1 MAKKPATA
9 KTAAKKTAAKKTA
22 VKTSTA
28 KRAESKPAPEWNPV
42 IPECGLFTG
51 LVDYGMWVQ
60 MFQDRPEEP
69 STGFRRGRIWV

>member
-1 MAKKPATA
+1 MAEKPATA
-9 KTAAKKTAAKKTA
+9 KTAAKKTA

-28 KRAESKPAPEWNPV
+28 KKARKKPAPEEHPV

-60 MFQDRPEEP
+60 MFQDRREEP
-69 STGFRRGRIWV
+69 STGFRRGRIWA